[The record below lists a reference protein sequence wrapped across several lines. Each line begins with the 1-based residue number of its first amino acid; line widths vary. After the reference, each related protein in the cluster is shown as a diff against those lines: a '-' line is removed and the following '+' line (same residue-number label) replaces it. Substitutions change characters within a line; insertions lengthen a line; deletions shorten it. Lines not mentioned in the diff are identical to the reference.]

1 MHTINGFIE
10 AHGRG
15 AGRSAVPKP
24 GTPESRVGS
33 LAHTRWLYG
42 PAAAV
47 QHEGDILDWMH
58 DEAAGDAV
66 RSAYKKRAER
76 DTQ

>member
-15 AGRSAVPKP
+15 QGRSAVPKA

-33 LAHTRWLYG
+33 IAHTRWLYG
-42 PAAAV
+42 PQAADE
-47 QHEGDILDWMH
+47 HEGDLLTYMY
-58 DEAAGDAV
+58 DEHMGPAV
-66 RSAYKKRAER
+66 MDIYDKRAQR